1 MKVHLIRHG
10 TTEWN
15 RLRRWQGTKDIP
27 LNERG
32 RQDALTTAYYM
43 KKNFPMIENIY
54 SSDLRRALETAELI
68 GKKYEIIPTQNHE
81 LRECSVELWSGFTV
95 QEVLEK
101 FPKEF
106 SSWRENPY
114 SSVPLTESLSQVQR
128 RAVKAFNNITSKE
141 QSESQIVIV
150 SHGLWIRAL
159 ICWILGIPLQ
169 NNRNFSVFNCS
180 ITSLSSMENGI
191 WCLEALNFNH
201 HLNYE
206 VVNTGEV
213 I

>member
-15 RLRRWQGTKDIP
+15 RLRRWQGIKDIP
-27 LNERG
+27 LNEGG
-32 RQDALTTAYYM
+32 RQDAMTTAYYM
-43 KKNFPMIENIY
+43 KKSYPAIEKIY
-54 SSDLRRALETAELI
+54 TSDLRRALETSNLI
-68 GKKYEIIPTQNHE
+68 GKEYGINPIQNQE
-81 LRECSVELWSGFTV
+81 LRECSVELWSGLTV

-101 FPKEF
+101 FPGEF
-106 SSWRENPY
+106 SSWKENPY
-114 SSVPLTESLSQVQR
+114 SSIPLTESLSQVQR

-141 QSESQIVIV
+141 QLGSQIIIV
-150 SHGLWIRAL
+150 SHGLWIRSL

-169 NNRNFSVFNCS
+169 NNRNFSIFNCS

-191 WCLEALNFNH
+191 WCLDSLNFNH

-206 VVNTGEV
+206 IINTGEV